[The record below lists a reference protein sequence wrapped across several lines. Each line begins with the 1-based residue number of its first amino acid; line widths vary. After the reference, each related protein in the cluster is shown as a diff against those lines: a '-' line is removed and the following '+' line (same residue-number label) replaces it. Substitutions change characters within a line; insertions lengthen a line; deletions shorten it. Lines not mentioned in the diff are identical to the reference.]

1 MKILYAAATMIA
13 ISVSAGLIA
22 AQGCRP
28 VGEPEPAVVLVENQ
42 RLRSENDS
50 LVRENVR
57 LSTENENLQERLN
70 ELLREQPVQEGL
82 TLENQRLRGEL
93 DRTRIDAAEE
103 LARRDQLEEAIEE
116 ERRGRLRLEA
126 LLDNANNRGNDT
138 GNFGWLGWLAAL
150 ALASALL
157 WREWLRSKTFSTATL
172 RRVVPGDT
180 DAMAQRV
187 TDVTP
192 VEVESRDRRAP

>member
-126 LLDNANNRGNDT
+126 LLDNANNRRNDT

-157 WREWLRSKTFSTATL
+157 WREWLRSKTFPTATL

-187 TDVTP
+187 RDVTP

>member
-126 LLDNANNRGNDT
+126 LLDNANRRNDT

-157 WREWLRSKTFSTATL
+157 WREWLRSKTFPTATL

>member
-126 LLDNANNRGNDT
+126 LLDNANRRNDT

-157 WREWLRSKTFSTATL
+157 WREWLRSKTFPTATL

-192 VEVESRDRRAP
+192 VEVESQDRRAP

>member
-116 ERRGRLRLEA
+116 ERRGRIRLEA
-126 LLDNANNRGNDT
+126 LLDNVNNRRNDT

-157 WREWLRSKTFSTATL
+157 WREWFRSKTFPTATL

-180 DAMAQRV
+180 DAMAKRV

>member
-28 VGEPEPAVVLVENQ
+28 VGEPEPAIVLVENQ

-126 LLDNANNRGNDT
+126 LLDNANNRRNDT
-138 GNFGWLGWLAAL
+138 GNFDWLGWLAAL

-157 WREWLRSKTFSTATL
+157 WREWLRSKTFPTATL

>member
-1 MKILYAAATMIA
+1 M
-13 ISVSAGLIA
+13 
-22 AQGCRP
+22 
-28 VGEPEPAVVLVENQ
+28 
-42 RLRSENDS
+42 RSENDR

-126 LLDNANNRGNDT
+126 LLDNANNRRNDT